1 MARNNKQHRKSKNN
15 ATTGK
20 IPQEVPKDKS
30 TLKSVAYDDHQNCW
44 HQCVQDLPPGKIID
58 IPYLKQL
65 AVSAM
70 VPIAYCN
77 NSDIDK
83 VVKVVPLYLHRFT
96 VNNKNKMELINYPT
110 PRRERRTADDGDTA
124 VAAIGVVRNER
135 GRSLSRDDQGGRC
148 QVP

>member
-96 VNNKNKMELINYPT
+96 VNNKQDGIN
-110 PRRERRTADDGDTA
+110 
-124 VAAIGVVRNER
+124 
-135 GRSLSRDDQGGRC
+135 
-148 QVP
+148 

>member
-1 MARNNKQHRKSKNN
+1 MACNNKQHRKNN

-20 IPQEVPKDKS
+20 IPQKVPKDKS

-58 IPYLKQL
+58 IPYLQQL
-65 AVSAM
+65 AVCAM

-77 NSDIDK
+77 NSNIDK

-96 VNNKNKMELINYPT
+96 VNNKFKMELINYPT
-110 PRRERRTADDGDTA
+110 PRRERRTADDGDTT
-124 VAAIGVVRNER
+124 VAAIGVICNDR
-135 GRSLSRDDQGGRC
+135 GHSLSRKDQGGRR